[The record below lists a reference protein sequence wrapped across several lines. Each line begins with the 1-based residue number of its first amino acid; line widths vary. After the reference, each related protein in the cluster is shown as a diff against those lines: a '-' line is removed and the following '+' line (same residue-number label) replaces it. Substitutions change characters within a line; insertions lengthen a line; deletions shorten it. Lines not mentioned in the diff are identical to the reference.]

1 MLELILELV
10 VSLFGELLL
19 DGVLHLAGESD
30 RAKRT
35 VLKMLLFAF
44 IGAAVGWATVL
55 IFPTHFI
62 RHAQWRIAYLVVS
75 PFLAGWLFGVI
86 GNVRERKGKRVS
98 AMEEFWPAFTFALAL
113 AVVRYFRAA

>member
-1 MLELILELV
+1 MLELILELI
-10 VSLFGELLL
+10 VSLFGELLV

-35 VLKMLLFAF
+35 VLKMLLFGV
-44 IGAAVGWATVL
+44 IGAAVGWVTLL

-62 RHAQWRIAYLVVS
+62 RDAQWQIAYLVVS
-75 PFLAGWLFGVI
+75 PLLAAWLFSVI

-98 AMEEFWPAFTFALAL
+98 AVEQFWPAFTFALAL
-113 AVVRYFRAA
+113 AVVRYFGAA